1 MFAAY
6 LYNQDV
12 NVVAVSWATL
22 AGSLLHYSRAVSYT
36 MAVGKE
42 IAQLIDF
49 LVTEGG
55 ADISSFHLTGHSL
68 GAHVVSFASNY
79 VTSGSISRISGE
91 QRFDSSNNENEKV
104 VRVLRVSNLRLLGL
118 QTM

>member
-12 NVVAVSWATL
+12 NVVAVSWAKL

-79 VTSGSISRISGE
+79 VTSGKISRISGE
-91 QRFDSSNNENEKV
+91 HGFSTDKENKTG
-104 VRVLRVSNLRLLGL
+104 VRV
-118 QTM
+118 

>member
-1 MFAAY
+1 MFGFSHTSVMFAAY

-79 VTSGSISRISGE
+79 VTSGKISRISGE
-91 QRFDSSNNENEKV
+91 HGFSTEKENKMG
-104 VRVLRVSNLRLLGL
+104 VRV
-118 QTM
+118 